1 MLMNARSIALIAI
14 FAALAIALN
23 VIRIPVFYWPGWF
36 YTICD
41 IPVMVAFFLYGFRVA
56 FLVEVL
62 HIAGQEIFFPVGLG
76 GIVVYPMGLIFHL
89 FMFFGIYL
97 ANNFIRRKVASRGQ
111 FGEKKRVIYLTGLAT
126 AFRGALMPIIDY
138 GVVYNI
144 LLPLV
149 LGVAIPQTYISALVP
164 GFVLFNVTSTLY
176 LVPIA
181 YFIARKTS
189 NYLKIEKT
197 FLI

>member
-1 MLMNARSIALIAI
+1 MNARSISLIAI
-14 FAALAIALN
+14 FAALAVALN
-23 VIRIPVFYWPGWF
+23 VIRIPVVYWPGGF
-36 YTICD
+36 YTICE
-41 IPVMVAFFLYGFRVA
+41 IPIMVAFFLYGFRIAV
-56 FLVEVL
+56 LVEVL

-76 GIVVYPMGLIFHL
+76 GIVVYPVGLIFHL

-97 ANNFIRRKVASRGQ
+97 ANKFIMRKVASGSQ
-111 FGEKKRVIYLTGLAT
+111 FGEKKRAIYFTGFAT

-138 GVVYNI
+138 GIVYNI

-149 LGVAIPQTYISALVP
+149 RGVAIPQTYISALVP
-164 GFVLFNVTSTLY
+164 VFFLFNITSTLY

>member
-1 MLMNARSIALIAI
+1 MNARSISLIAI
-14 FAALAIALN
+14 FAALAVALN
-23 VIRIPVFYWPGWF
+23 VIRIPVFYWPSWF

-41 IPVMVAFFLYGFRVA
+41 IPVMVAFFLYGFRISIP
-56 FLVEVL
+56 VELL
-62 HIAGQEIFFPVGLG
+62 HIEGKELFPEGPG

-89 FMFFGIYL
+89 LMFFGIYL
-97 ANNFIRRKVASRGQ
+97 ANKFIMSKVASRNQ
-111 FGEKKRVIYLTGLAT
+111 FGEKKRVILLTGFAT
-126 AFRGALMPIIDY
+126 AFRGALMPIIDS
-138 GVVYNI
+138 GVLYNI

-164 GFVLFNVTSTLY
+164 GFILFNVTSTLY

-189 NYLKIEKT
+189 NYLKINAKY
-197 FLI
+197 LIDV